1 MPDDFKVFDKPNFI
15 MDTGTNEMLFL
26 TLEACVSADIQ
37 KGIYV
42 QIHYKLKF
50 LRPPG

>member
-1 MPDDFKVFDKPNFI
+1 MAYDFKVFDKPNFI

-26 TLEACVSADIQ
+26 TLEGCVSAYIQ
-37 KGIYV
+37 KGMYV

-50 LRPPG
+50 LRPH